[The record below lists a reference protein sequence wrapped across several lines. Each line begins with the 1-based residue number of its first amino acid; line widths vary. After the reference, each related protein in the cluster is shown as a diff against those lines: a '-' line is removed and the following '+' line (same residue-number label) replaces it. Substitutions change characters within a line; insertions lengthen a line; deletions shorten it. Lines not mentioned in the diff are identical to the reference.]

1 MDEYILALKIDK
13 ELTEEYFKKSL
24 EKTEQQKM
32 LESLLLKDEVFLSAL
47 NIADIACGGG
57 TLSYHLAHIN
67 TKANFNCVDLLDEA
81 LEIAKK
87 INEKFLNRFCF
98 KKDNIYNLSIED
110 NFFDVTFCWQTLL
123 ALDDPKQALYELIRI
138 TKIGGKIYISSLF
151 NLEHDVDIYAKV
163 YDWTRKST
171 HEGLGLNY
179 NTISLYTIKKWIQ
192 NKVKRF
198 RIIKFETSIPFEYS
212 GRGLGTY
219 TIKCDSGYIQISG
232 GMLMNW
238 GILEIEK

>member
-1 MDEYILALKIDK
+1 MNNYIKSLKLDI
-13 ELTEEYFKKSL
+13 ENTEVYLKKSMD
-24 EKTEQQKM
+24 KTEQQKM
-32 LESLLLKDEVFLSAL
+32 LESLLLKDKVFLSAL

-67 TKANFNCVDLLDEA
+67 TKANFTCVDLLDEA
-81 LEIAKK
+81 LELSKK
-87 INEKFLNRFCF
+87 INERFLNRFCF

-110 NFFDVTFCWQTLL
+110 NFFDVTFCWQTLSW
-123 ALDDPKQALYELIRI
+123 LDDPKQAINELIRV
-138 TKIGGKIYISSLF
+138 TKVGGKIYLSSLF

-163 YDWTRKST
+163 YDWTRNST
-171 HEGLGLNY
+171 REGLGLNY
-179 NTISLYTIKKWIQ
+179 NTYSLYTIKNWIQ
-192 NKVKRF
+192 KKVKQF
-198 RIIKFETSIPFEYS
+198 KIIKFETSIPFQYS

-219 TIKCDSGYIQISG
+219 TIKCESGYIQISG